1 MKRSLLVL
9 FTALSGLAMA
19 ESPKESDYY
28 PITPLPVP
36 DGVVLEVS
44 GC

>member
-9 FTALSGLAMA
+9 FTALSGLALA

-28 PITPLPVP
+28 PITP
-36 DGVVLEVS
+36 
-44 GC
+44 